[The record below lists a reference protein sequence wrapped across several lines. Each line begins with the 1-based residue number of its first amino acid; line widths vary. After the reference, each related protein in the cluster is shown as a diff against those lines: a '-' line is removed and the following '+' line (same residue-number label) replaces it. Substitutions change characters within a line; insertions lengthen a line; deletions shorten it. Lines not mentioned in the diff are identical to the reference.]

1 MIKLQTGIS
10 TDMDFIK
17 AMKERGQDVKA
28 EFPAETLRKQ
38 LDEVN
43 EDVKVTFE
51 STNETVLAAVNEGEE
66 PTPTDEVVV
75 TIDVDGLDEGDVA
88 TGTIGDEAITEF
100 PVEITREKDTVETLT
115 VEADGYITNESEVTF
130 DGDKEITITLEKE
143 PVPVEQINF
152 KSAARMDVTG
162 ATEGDNPGIVENG
175 DKYEVVKEDNTI
187 LVTDEGLIP
196 YIGGNIDEPKKWV
209 GILVDLGV
217 KVKGKEYNIE
227 DVDYS
232 DAARW
237 GAENDTTFIMW
248 LTTEKGGEYTFTNL
262 EDSEDKITITVEF
275 AE

>member
-38 LDEVN
+38 LDELS
-43 EDVKVTFE
+43 EEVKVTFE

-66 PTPTDEVVV
+66 PTPTEEVVV

-130 DGDKEITITLEKE
+130 DRDKEITITLEKE
-143 PVPVEQINF
+143 PVPVEQIDF
-152 KSAARMDVTG
+152 KSATRLDVTG

-187 LVTDEGLIP
+187 LVTDEGLTP

-232 DAARW
+232 DATRW
-237 GAENDTTFIMW
+237 GASNDTTFIMW

-262 EDSEDKITITVEF
+262 EDSKDKITITVEF

>member
-66 PTPTDEVVV
+66 PTPIEEV
-75 TIDVDGLDEGDVA
+75 TINISVEGLDEGDVA
-88 TGTIGDEAITEF
+88 AGTIGDEIITEF
-100 PVEITREKDTVETLT
+100 PASVTREKGTVETLT
-115 VEADGYITNESEVTF
+115 IEAEGYITDVTELEFNEDE
-130 DGDKEITITLEKE
+130 DITIDLEKE
-143 PVPVEQINF
+143 PPVIEF
-152 KSAARMDVTG
+152 KSAERMDVSG
-162 ATEGDNPGIVENG
+162 ATAQDNPGIVENG
-175 DKYEVVKEDNTI
+175 DKYEVVKDENTI
-187 LVTDEGLIP
+187 LVTDDGLIP

-217 KVKGKEYNIE
+217 KVQGTEYNIE